1 MTGGERV
8 FSSIFVEGMSAAGL
22 WLVFNLILLA
32 GLVLKT
38 NLTLFCPAGLI
49 CEAAPLIDLALET
62 CLT

>member
-1 MTGGERV
+1 MTDEERV
-8 FSSIFVEGMSAAGL
+8 FSFIFVEEMSAAGL
-22 WLVFNLILLA
+22 WLVFGLILLA

-49 CEAAPLIDLALET
+49 CEAVPLIDLALEI